1 MRLSF
6 GFLLTLESL
15 KDFPLYLLD
24 IKLIY
29 TQNKCDLNKILID
42 LLFIFDKSLQM
53 GKVFVHLGSGAGDL
67 DSRQNFRCG
76 FTEFIKKNSNSNDK
90 IFCVEANPFNIEKL
104 SECWKNFSNVKI
116 FDRAIVGQNY
126 EGKSLELYYAED
138 DKPSYQV
145 TSKYKKHVEKHYP
158 ESKILSKNVKIS
170 RINDFLYEEAKN
182 STIEYLSIDVEG
194 MEFELIS
201 SIDFNRFNIQ
211 NISIEFLHLTK
222 KIRKDLLNIL
232 IKNGYSF
239 KGKGF
244 DIRGYD
250 LMFQKKMNLILY
262 LKTKFFT
269 PNIKKYI

>member
-1 MRLSF
+1 M
-6 GFLLTLESL
+6 
-15 KDFPLYLLD
+15 
-24 IKLIY
+24 
-29 TQNKCDLNKILID
+29 
-42 LLFIFDKSLQM
+42 
-53 GKVFVHLGSGAGDL
+53 
-67 DSRQNFRCG
+67 
-76 FTEFIKKNSNSNDK
+76 
-90 IFCVEANPFNIEKL
+90 
-104 SECWKNFSNVKI
+104 
-116 FDRAIVGQNY
+116 
-126 EGKSLELYYAED
+126 
-138 DKPSYQV
+138 
-145 TSKYKKHVEKHYP
+145 
-158 ESKILSKNVKIS
+158 
-170 RINDFLYEEAKN
+170 
-182 STIEYLSIDVEG
+182 SIDVEG

-232 IKNGYSF
+232 LKNGYSF

>member
-1 MRLSF
+1 MK
-6 GFLLTLESL
+6 TL
-15 KDFPLYLLD
+15 
-24 IKLIY
+24 IQIGGG
-29 TQNKCDLNKILID
+29 
-42 LLFIFDKSLQM
+42 M
-53 GKVFVHLGSGAGDL
+53 GDL
-67 DSRQNFRCG
+67 DPRNQFKDG
-76 FTEFIKKNSNSNDK
+76 FTDYVKKKLQVQLYDK
-90 IFCVEANPFNIEKL
+90 ILVVEANPFNIEKL
-104 SECWKNFSNVKI
+104 CECWKNFSNVKI
-116 FDRAIVGQNY
+116 FDLAIVGQNY
-126 EGKSLELYYAED
+126 EGKSLELFYTED

-145 TSKYKKHVEKHYP
+145 TSKFKKHVEKHYP

-170 RINDFLYEEAKN
+170 RINDFLYEEARN

-201 SIDFNRFNIQ
+201 SLDFNRFNIK

-222 KIRKDLLNIL
+222 KIRKDLLKIL

>member
-1 MRLSF
+1 M
-6 GFLLTLESL
+6 
-15 KDFPLYLLD
+15 
-24 IKLIY
+24 
-29 TQNKCDLNKILID
+29 KILIQ
-42 LLFIFDKSLQM
+42 IGGGM
-53 GKVFVHLGSGAGDL
+53 GDL
-67 DSRQNFRCG
+67 DPRNQFKDG
-76 FTEFIKKNSNSNDK
+76 FTDFVKKKLQIQFYDK
-90 IFCVEANPFNIEKL
+90 ILIIEANPFNIEKL
-104 SECWKNFSNVKI
+104 NECWKNFSNVKI

-232 IKNGYSF
+232 LKNGYSF

>member
-1 MRLSF
+1 M
-6 GFLLTLESL
+6 
-15 KDFPLYLLD
+15 
-24 IKLIY
+24 
-29 TQNKCDLNKILID
+29 KILIQ
-42 LLFIFDKSLQM
+42 IGGGM
-53 GKVFVHLGSGAGDL
+53 GDL
-67 DSRQNFRCG
+67 DPRNQFKDG
-76 FTEFIKKNSNSNDK
+76 FTDFVKKKLQIQFYDK
-90 IFCVEANPFNIEKL
+90 ILIIEANPFNIEKL
-104 SECWKNFSNVKI
+104 NECWKNFSNVKI

-158 ESKILSKNVKIS
+158 DSKILSKNVKIS

-232 IKNGYSF
+232 LKNGYSF